1 MSSDE
6 TMAIDL
12 PDHGDMPLYRF
23 LDRELSWLAFNQ
35 RVLELAE
42 DKDMFLLERVN
53 FLAIFA
59 SNLDEFFM
67 VRMASLKSQ
76 VDAGITTLSDDGHTP
91 QQQIEAIQAALPK
104 LLEMQQN
111 GELAQLNADVAE
123 QHELTERLK
132 ADMGSDSWLSKNIR
146 PMTLIAILIGYFT
159 FAGLSAAKI
168 DVNSEYVQLLGQW
181 GMLIM
186 SAYFG
191 GRTLEKIMDKR
202 NELKP

>member
-1 MSSDE
+1 MFPLG
-6 TMAIDL
+6 AILDIGSKL
-12 PDHGDMPLYRF
+12 VDKFFPD
-23 LDRELSWLAFNQ
+23 
-35 RVLELAE
+35 
-42 DKDMFLLERVN
+42 
-53 FLAIFA
+53 
-59 SNLDEFFM
+59 
-67 VRMASLKSQ
+67 
-76 VDAGITTLSDDGHTP
+76 P
-91 QQQIEAIQAALPK
+91 QQAEQAKLK

-123 QHELTERLK
+123 QHEVTERLK

-186 SAYFG
+186 SFYFG
-191 GRTLEKIMDKR
+191 GRTLEKIMDMKAR
-202 NELKP
+202 K